1 MKKLLFLLAAA
12 MIAAP
17 TFAQK
22 TTVTRVN
29 REKTYTTSE
38 HNIKVWYQGEVN
50 LGYATAGKVNYS
62 YNDGEKGSYKTDFSR
77 PLIST
82 VHGVRITPY
91 AFVGLGVGAQYAY
104 GKIEPKYPE
113 AGNWNTLL
121 IPAFLNLKGYY
132 PVNDNFVPYVSV
144 SLGTSFCAAS
154 DLNYVWEGGDW
165 ETKAKGGFYGEYG
178 VGINYK
184 KLNVG
189 FGIMTQNMKLK
200 EIDTYDGW
208 VDEDETEKLSTT
220 SFYVKIGIKF

>member
-50 LGYATAGKVNYS
+50 LGYATSGKMKWTY
-62 YNDGEKGSYKTDFSR
+62 DGESEIGKTNFSR

-104 GKIEPKYPE
+104 GEIDKGYDDK
-113 AGNWNTLL
+113 WNTLL

-132 PVNDNFVPYVSV
+132 PINDDFAPYVSV
-144 SLGTSFCAAS
+144 SLGTSFCATS
-154 DLNYVWEGGDW
+154 DFDYQDGDW
-165 ETKAKGGFYGEYG
+165 EEKMKGGFYGEYG
-178 VGINYK
+178 LGINYK
-184 KLNVG
+184 KLNFG
-189 FGIMTQNMKLK
+189 FGIMTQNMKLQELYRGTVEK
-200 EIDTYDGW
+200 
-208 VDEDETEKLSTT
+208 DETEKLSTT